1 MVKVKRERTADCV
14 VAGLRTFAGE
24 PVVASLLL
32 GLWDGAGALRHV
44 GVASSFPE
52 AERRALLAALAPLAV
67 PLAGHP
73 WERGFNVSHSPTGRL
88 AGSAGRWDPRE
99 MEMDWTPLA
108 PVRVAEVAYDRLD
121 DLRFRHP
128 GRFVRWRPDRDA
140 RSCALAQLD
149 EAPAPT
155 GLARGVGA

>member
-14 VAGLRTFAGE
+14 VAGLRTLSGE

-32 GLWDGAGALRHV
+32 GLWDAAGVLHHV

-52 AERRALLAALAPLAV
+52 GERRALFAALAPLVV
-67 PLAGHP
+67 PLEGHP
-73 WERGFNVSHSPTGRL
+73 WERGFNVANSPTGRL

-99 MEMDWTPLA
+99 MAMDWTPLS
-108 PVRVAEVAYDRLD
+108 PERVVEVAWDRLD

-128 GRFVRWRPDRDA
+128 ARLVRWRPDRDA
-140 RSCALAQLD
+140 ASCTLDQLSP
-149 EAPAPT
+149 EASAPADASGPP
-155 GLARGVGA
+155 